1 MFPSK
6 TSFTSYFAVV
16 LDGKTINLWRE
27 TRPDSYWSSFPSV
40 DEIPVQDVFP
50 VRLNTQTERC
60 FAVRSQPAKSRERRK
75 EVKNNQEKN
84 SGLKETEANLKMD
97 VFFKH
102 NIHLGKVSWKLGN
115 LTSVNPEETI
125 SNGTQFYQRVISNI
139 RITRN
144 QYEKS
149 WLNSLLVEI
158 TQKLFIRRPC
168 LPKEAFFVLPQML
181 RCSFLKQVFFSS
193 PLKT

>member
-1 MFPSK
+1 MFLK
-6 TSFTSYFAVV
+6 
-16 LDGKTINLWRE
+16 WRAE
-27 TRPDSYWSSFPSV
+27 TLR
-40 DEIPVQDVFP
+40 
-50 VRLNTQTERC
+50 RAQTERC

-97 VFFKH
+97 VVFKH
-102 NIHLGKVSWKLGN
+102 NIHLGKVGWKLGN

-125 SNGTQFYQRVISNI
+125 SNGTQFYQRVLSNI

-149 WLNSLLVEI
+149 WLNSLPVEI

-193 PLKT
+193 PLKTYNCFCNKRWIQAPPRLPRKRWKESQCTIILITCKTN